1 MVKSASQKKTKE
13 GPQSNQEVAM
23 DKQRVYQIRVK
34 GQLGDNQWDWLEDME
49 ISVSQC
55 EGFGTATAITGLVED
70 QALLHG
76 ILYRLYS
83 VGYVLISVNCWDEDA
98 RKS

>member
-1 MVKSASQKKTKE
+1 
-13 GPQSNQEVAM
+13 M
-23 DKQRVYQIRVK
+23 DKQRIYQIRVK
-34 GQLGDNQWDWLEDME
+34 GQLGEKQWDWLEDME
-49 ISVSQC
+49 TSVSQD
-55 EGFGTATAITGLVED
+55 EGFGTITAITGLVED

-83 VGYVLISVNCWDEDA
+83 VGYVLISVNCWDEGG